1 VTCGLTRRASALK
14 TGRRSGRHP
23 PLLGPSGHGGVGA
36 QRVGNKSSRTSA
48 WTRAAQIQTLP
59 RRVLSSGRRPC
70 GRDRLANGYR
80 GDRSVSVGP
89 AQQPHLAA
97 RTHRCA
103 ERTELSWSRLTV
115 LRVRQPHRRRCDQRP
130 ASGRPKR
137 NFRSSRR
144 GRDSCVDAP
153 ESSQLVRGEGDEQD
167 KPG

>member
-1 VTCGLTRRASALK
+1 MRPYPARFRVENRVTFRAPSAALRPFGPRRRRRA
-14 TGRRSGRHP
+14 TRW
-23 PLLGPSGHGGVGA
+23 
-36 QRVGNKSSRTSA
+36 QQSSRTSA
-48 WTRAAQIQTLP
+48 WRRAAQIQTLP

-103 ERTELSWSRLTV
+103 ERIELSWSRLTV

-130 ASGRPKR
+130 AAGRPKR

-153 ESSQLVRGEGDEQD
+153 ESSQLARGEGDEQD